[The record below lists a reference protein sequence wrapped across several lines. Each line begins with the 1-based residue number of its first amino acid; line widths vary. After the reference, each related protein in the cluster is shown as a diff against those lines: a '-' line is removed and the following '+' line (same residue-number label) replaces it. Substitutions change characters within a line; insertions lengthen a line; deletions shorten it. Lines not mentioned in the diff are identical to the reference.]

1 MLVLIEGNI
10 SAGKSTICEAL
21 HGHHFPEPLIDFL
34 PLYYGDPGRWG
45 YAMQMT
51 VLTHRYKQWK
61 LAQALN
67 LNDPGADCLLDRS
80 LFFDHCFARLVHKQG
95 NMTDLEYQSYVDL
108 HGVLQEQIYF
118 PDVCLWLRCKP
129 ETCLERL
136 KARAR
141 SCEAGVPIDYLRALE
156 DEYADAM
163 QTFARKCPVAE
174 IDAEQDAWHVLS
186 QCQRAI
192 AERRAEL
199 NDAWPRWKG
208 GL

>member
-45 YAMQMT
+45 YAMQMA

-118 PDVCLWLRCKP
+118 PDVCLWLRCNP

-141 SCEAGVPIDYLRALE
+141 SCEAGVPLDYLRALD
-156 DEYADAM
+156 DEYSDAM
-163 QTFARKCPVAE
+163 HTFTRKCPVVE
-174 IDAEQDAWHVLS
+174 IDAEQDALHVLS

-199 NDAWPRWKG
+199 NDTWPRWKG